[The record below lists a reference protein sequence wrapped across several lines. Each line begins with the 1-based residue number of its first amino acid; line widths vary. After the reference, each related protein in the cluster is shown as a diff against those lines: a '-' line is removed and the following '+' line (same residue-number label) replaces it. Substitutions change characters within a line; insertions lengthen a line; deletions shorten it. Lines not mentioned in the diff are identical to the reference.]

1 MLGHAPPKAL
11 TRLTLV
17 VLVFLLGPRLASGTI
32 FVLKDKAQLVERA
45 DAIALGRVHSVTA
58 RWEGTRIVSDVAL
71 DVEEAVK
78 GALPQQVSLVAP
90 GGKVGD
96 VVMRVIDGAAFR
108 VGDRSIVFMTKRDG
122 ARRLLGLGAGKLD
135 VRKSGGQELVAWT
148 RDGLVEEATLQ
159 RVLGELRTM
168 AQERSR

>member
-1 MLGHAPPKAL
+1 MLGHKAFP
-11 TRLTLV
+11 RLTLV

-32 FVLKDKAQLVERA
+32 FVLADKTQLVERA
-45 DAIALGRVHSVTA
+45 DAIALGTVHSVTP

-71 DVEEAVK
+71 DVEQTVK
-78 GALPQQVSLVAP
+78 GALPRQVSLVAP

-108 VGDRSIVFMTKRDG
+108 VGDRSIVFMTQRDG
-122 ARRLLGLGAGKLD
+122 LRRLLGPGAGKLD
-135 VRKSGGQELVAWT
+135 VHARGGQELVAWT
-148 RDGLVEEATLQ
+148 KNGVVEEATLQ

-168 AQERSR
+168 AQERGR